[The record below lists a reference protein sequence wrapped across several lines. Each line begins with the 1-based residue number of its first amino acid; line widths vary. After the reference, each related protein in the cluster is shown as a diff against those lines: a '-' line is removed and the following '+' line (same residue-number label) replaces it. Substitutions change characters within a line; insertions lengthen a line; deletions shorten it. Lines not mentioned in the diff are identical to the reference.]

1 MASPSRALLFGLLFI
16 TACAINGNTYHPFH
30 GGYHSVIRQANL
42 YKAPQESTTASTGLY
57 LPADAAVKVIGWTG
71 YWVVVRTTSGKFFAR
86 ACDLSDEPL
95 PTYYY
100 TGTRQYMTGPCGGT
114 YYINGNGN
122 KTYITPPSTLY
133 ERDVRTGPRGGEF
146 YYNDNGNKV
155 YIKK

>member
-1 MASPSRALLFGLLFI
+1 
-16 TACAINGNTYHPFH
+16 
-30 GGYHSVIRQANL
+30 
-42 YKAPQESTTASTGLY
+42 
-57 LPADAAVKVIGWTG
+57 
-71 YWVVVRTTSGKFFAR
+71 
-86 ACDLSDEPL
+86 
-95 PTYYY
+95 
-100 TGTRQYMTGPCGGT
+100 MTGPCGGT